1 MSDECFA
8 KTQSLPFKNFLL
20 VKKLTFLHSVMSI
33 FVDFAD
39 LVALSLAQLVQN
51 HSSTGPLKS
60 NFRVL
65 FFCRLHTDRLHLIC
79 SFEVEQSQN
88 YLSSRPC
95 SYWPNHAHFCVV
107 FSEFRFCHRLSTF
120 VSYAEGLDTGQGRL
134 NLAAETAFSLFS
146 LKKLVWVCVSC
157 VAKGALWALF

>member
-39 LVALSLAQLVQN
+39 QSLSLAQLVQN

-120 VSYAEGLDTGQGRL
+120 VSYAEGLDTGPGRL

-146 LKKLVWVCVSC
+146 LKKLV
-157 VAKGALWALF
+157 